1 MSRRRWVV
9 RPRPDAIVRVDTA
22 SSVTVGVHDGKV
34 HISVE
39 GLLAMA
45 PADVSRVRQALAE
58 AQAVAL
64 IERGTW

>member
-1 MSRRRWVV
+1 MSRHRWVI
-9 RPRPDAIVRVDTA
+9 RPRPDALVSVDTA
-22 SSVTVGVHDGKV
+22 STLVVGVVDGRV
-34 HISVE
+34 HVGVE

>member
-9 RPRPDAIVRVDTA
+9 RPRPDAIVRVDTESA
-22 SSVTVGVHDGKV
+22 VTVGVRDGKV